1 MDIELEMELMLP
13 VADLVELQGG
23 GEGNISAVLY
33 SNEMADKLIDL
44 IEREY
49 GVSPLTK
56 YRTRKATYARA
67 AFAYRMRLAG
77 MTQGAIGRIV
87 GKDHST
93 VCHYLQI
100 MEDAFA
106 YPRQFIELKRLWNK
120 VIETF
125 PL

>member
-1 MDIELEMELMLP
+1 MELMLP
-13 VADLVELQGG
+13 VVDLVELQGG

-44 IEREY
+44 IESEY

-77 MTQGAIGRIV
+77 MTQEAIGRIV

-100 MEDAFA
+100 MDDALN
-106 YPRQFIELKRLWNK
+106 YPRQFADLVQLWNK

>member
-1 MDIELEMELMLP
+1 MNIELEMELMLP
-13 VADLVELQGG
+13 VVDLVELQGG

-33 SNEMADKLIDL
+33 SNDMADKLIDL
-44 IEREY
+44 IEKEY

-77 MTQGAIGRIV
+77 MTLDAIGRIV

-106 YPRQFIELKRLWNK
+106 YPRQFTDLVQLWNK
-120 VIETF
+120 VIEIF